1 MDHAISNLSR
11 ILSSF
16 INWRIVWNF
25 KFMGARFLNN
35 NKELRKFAAWRAAE
49 GMAEGRK
56 LVQEA

>member
-56 LVQEA
+56 LV